1 MPVAALAEWHAD
13 VAAIGL
19 QSSPRPAA
27 PPSPESL
34 GADCQTLLCSS
45 CHIVVEEF
53 AAALA
58 LASRRQLGVVAALP
72 PGAVAPPLHVE
83 GVFDDAFCAAKPFT
97 HRYSDL
103 VADVCRKFDDALGGS
118 RPMPTKIADPRLQ
131 HLASKVRPS
140 CLCFLVP
147 PPQTFFHHPKRFSLQ
162 FHKVKEGYGYGEILF
177 KFFEGAIGSK
187 EGFGTWAE
195 RVTSTGFVSAAK
207 RNVCRAITACNG
219 TDFAP
224 VQTRLRQERWNA
236 SCHVCQAFAA
246 DLEARL
252 QLLRR
257 LESESEV
264 VDAVRRTC
272 DRLALALE
280 YDALCRQI
288 VADMEAQ
295 EGGERSLDEVAW
307 MAKLHGESLT
317 AKRERNPLAK
327 TAIKIGKGKG
337 FYPDKL
343 CEALQVC
350 QKWESAAD
358 LSKKKVAKEID
369 AVFF

>member
-1 MPVAALAEWHAD
+1 MPRHA
-13 VAAIGL
+13 
-19 QSSPRPAA
+19 QPRHTTPRYTIV
-27 PPSPESL
+27 PSPH
-34 GADCQTLLCSS
+34 TLIS
-45 CHIVVEEF
+45 
-53 AAALA
+53 A
-58 LASRRQLGVVAALP
+58 
-72 PGAVAPPLHVE
+72 
-83 GVFDDAFCAAKPFT
+83 
-97 HRYSDL
+97 
-103 VADVCRKFDDALGGS
+103 
-118 RPMPTKIADPRLQ
+118 
-131 HLASKVRPS
+131 
-140 CLCFLVP
+140 
-147 PPQTFFHHPKRFSLQ
+147 LQ

-177 KFFEGAIGSK
+177 KFFEGAIGSA
-187 EGFGTWAE
+187 EGFDTWAE
-195 RVTSTGFVSAAK
+195 RVTSQGFLSLAK
-207 RNVCRAITACNG
+207 RSVCRAITACNG

-224 VQTRLRQERWNA
+224 VQTRQRQERWTV
-236 SCHVCQAFAA
+236 SCHVCQALAA

-257 LESESEV
+257 LESETDV

-272 DRLALALE
+272 DRLALAPE
-280 YDALCRQI
+280 HDALCRQI

-350 QKWESAAD
+350 QKWETAAD
-358 LSKKKVAKEID
+358 LHKKKVNKEID